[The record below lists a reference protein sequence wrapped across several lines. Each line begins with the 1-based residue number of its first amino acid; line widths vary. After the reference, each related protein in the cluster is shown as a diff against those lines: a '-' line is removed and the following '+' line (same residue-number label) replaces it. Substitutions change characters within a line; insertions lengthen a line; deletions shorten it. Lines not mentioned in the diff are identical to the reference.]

1 MARRPRKNER
11 YTVPSSRRG
20 GAGVGQ
26 EGESAGWAPWAAPW
40 AMAPGAMTVS
50 AIAHSVVAG
59 NPAGTSIA
67 VLATAAGGYGLTT
80 YMRKVGIKLPAHKR
94 QLYTANA
101 GALTAGST
109 LTVMTGLD
117 GQALA
122 AWAIGGLVLGL
133 ANNIHRLV
141 GGGREAAN
149 AKGSKWA
156 KVEDAVG
163 LARFEVEGE
172 AKTNGKGTVEAT
184 VVATEGAAG
193 EDFAKKIPAL
203 ASVLKLGRG
212 RMTAT
217 VDPEDSSRVYVR
229 AQVADLLVAGV
240 GWGGPTAP
248 GQSIAAARIWAGRY
262 DDGEDVEIDI
272 TALADGVIKHLL
284 LMGMTGAGK
293 TQWARAVVADIL
305 TRTEVSVWYVNTTKA
320 MQDFGPLRH
329 GIDWFI
335 TEEAKAKQFFK
346 LLKNVVTKRTEH
358 LGSQGLASWRP
369 GCGLNFLV
377 IWGEEAADF
386 AADSDGYDHLL
397 RTARSAGIWIV
408 TSLQRATYNNI
419 STDARANH
427 GAGMCFGLADAADAG
442 FCLPNEVVE
451 AGASPGWGAKK
462 PGYAYLAG
470 LGTDEARWAHV
481 MRGPFATAE
490 MLAGAVTDGAKWRT
504 PLDQVT
510 ALAAGAAYANRTTYD
525 TPLLPGQVDGPAAAV
540 PPQASAPQIEEID
553 DVDEETAKQEVEE
566 LTEMFDAL
574 TGLDPEPGE
583 FDHLT
588 LDSPIEEPGDDG
600 AIQLGH
606 PGGDEQIS
614 LAEGEARMERQ
625 LDRWIR
631 EGRTQFG
638 PSDLKD
644 VWLLIEGRGRAKFYR
659 WIAKMTAAKVISR
672 DEESAQGSYDILR
685 SPLTD
690 LT

>member
-1 MARRPRKNER
+1 MARRPRRNER
-11 YTVPSSRRG
+11 YTAPRTSTRNA
-20 GAGVGQ
+20 AGREEGQ
-26 EGESAGWAPWAAPW
+26 APGWAPWVAPW

-50 AIAHSVVAG
+50 AIAHGLVAG
-59 NPAGTSIA
+59 NPATMSVA
-67 VLATAAGGYGLTT
+67 VLATAGSGYGLTR
-80 YMRKVGIKLPAHKR
+80 YMLKLGTKLPANKK

-101 GALTAGST
+101 SAITAGTT
-109 LTVMTGLD
+109 LTVMAGLNA
-117 GQALA
+117 QSLS

-141 GGGREAAN
+141 GGGKETATT
-149 AKGSKWA
+149 KGAKWA

-163 LARFEVEGE
+163 LAKFEVEGE
-172 AKTNGKGTVEAT
+172 PTTNGKGTVAVT
-184 VVATEGAAG
+184 LVAQEGAAG
-193 EDFAKKIPAL
+193 EDFARKIPQL
-203 ASVLKLGRG
+203 ASVLRLGRG
-212 RMTAT
+212 RMTAV
-217 VDPEDSSRVYVR
+217 VDPEDSAKVYVR
-229 AQVADLLVAGV
+229 AQVADLLVSGV

-272 TALADGVIKHLL
+272 TALEDGVVKHLL
-284 LMGMTGAGK
+284 VMGMTGAGK
-293 TQWARAVVADIL
+293 TQWGRAIVADIL
-305 TRTEVSVWYVNTTKA
+305 TRTEVSVWYLNTTKA

-346 LLKNVVTKRTEH
+346 LLKNVITARTNY
-358 LGSQGLASWRP
+358 LASKGLASWRP
-369 GCGLNFLV
+369 GCGINFLV

-386 AADSDGYDHLL
+386 ASDSAAYDHLL

-408 TSLQRATYNNI
+408 TSLQRATYTNI

-427 GAGMCFGLADAADAG
+427 GSGMCFGLQDASDAG
-442 FCLPNEVVE
+442 FVLPGDVIE

-470 LGTDEARWAHV
+470 LGTAEERWANI

-490 MLAGAVTDGAKWRT
+490 MLANAVTDGAQWRT
-504 PLDQVT
+504 PLDEVT
-510 ALAAGAAYANRTTYD
+510 ATAAGAVYANRTTYD
-525 TPLLPGQVDGPAAAV
+525 TPLLPGQVDGAV
-540 PPQASAPQIEEID
+540 VTLQKAPPEIEEIED
-553 DVDEETAKQEVEE
+553 MDEEMARNEVEE
-566 LTEMFDAL
+566 LTEMFDAI
-574 TGLDPEPGE
+574 TTLDPEPGE

-588 LDSPIEEPGDDG
+588 IDSEVEEPGDDG
-600 AIQLGH
+600 AIELGH
-606 PGGDEQIS
+606 PGGDEQITTE
-614 LAEGEARMERQ
+614 EGEARMEQ
-625 LDRWIR
+625 MLDRWIR

-644 VWLLIEGRGRAKFYR
+644 IWLLIEGNGRAKFNR
-659 WIAKMTAAKVISR
+659 WIKKMTAAKVIAR
-672 DEESAQGSYDILR
+672 DEETSQGSYDILR